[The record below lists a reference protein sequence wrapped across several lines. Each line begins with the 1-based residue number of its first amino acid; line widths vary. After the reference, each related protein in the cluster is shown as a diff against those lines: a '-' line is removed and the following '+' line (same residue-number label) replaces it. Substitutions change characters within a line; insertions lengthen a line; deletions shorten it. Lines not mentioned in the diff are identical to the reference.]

1 MVLRVLQGAGN
12 GRDSL
17 LLARHE
23 LVDGVSA
30 DVWLHNG
37 EVYVHDEYRFAPL
50 RFAVG
55 RGGVRRGQPRRIP
68 LDAVIDAVDA
78 RLLVLDVRAGGG
90 DPAPDIARALYAL
103 PDRSRFVVAC
113 EELDLMERLRAWQ
126 PDLPVAYAIPSEGA
140 LRRYVQARM
149 SNALPPM
156 AVIVS
161 EALLHTRLEMES
173 LAARATSVGV
183 RNVRTA
189 ERARELAAWG
199 AHLVMA
205 STLEALVG
213 VSEAT
218 TQA

>member
-1 MVLRVLQGAGN
+1 
-12 GRDSL
+12 
-17 LLARHE
+17 
-23 LVDGVSA
+23 
-30 DVWLHNG
+30 
-37 EVYVHDEYRFAPL
+37 
-50 RFAVG
+50 
-55 RGGVRRGQPRRIP
+55 
-68 LDAVIDAVDA
+68 
-78 RLLVLDVRAGGG
+78 
-90 DPAPDIARALYAL
+90 
-103 PDRSRFVVAC
+103 
-113 EELDLMERLRAWQ
+113 MERLRAWQ

-149 SNALPPM
+149 GNALSPM
-156 AVIVS
+156 AVIVP

-205 STLEALVG
+205 STLEALAG

-218 TQA
+218 AQA